1 MMGPKRVHLE
11 VFIMEDWKKMY
22 AILCGGISEALDAL
36 PETPENA
43 WARAL
48 LERALEEAEELY
60 LSAGEP

>member
-1 MMGPKRVHLE
+1 M
-11 VFIMEDWKKMY
+11 MEDWKKMY

-36 PETPENA
+36 PEKPENA

-60 LSAGEP
+60 LSAGEPGI